1 MNVYDTGIDLQ
12 RMGVIP
18 LKDMLPETALVK
30 MMWVF
35 SQTTVLEEA
44 KKLLLLNIAGEFS
57 DRTLYEK

>member
-1 MNVYDTGIDLQ
+1 
-12 RMGVIP
+12 
-18 LKDMLPETALVK
+18 